1 MQKRW
6 LLCILVLILIGL
18 TLALVTPAPFYL
30 SLGVVRHEA
39 FFAGKPTNYW
49 ARALKQ
55 DRFLGHAPPQGDIG
69 KTLRQGGA
77 AAVPVLCEI
86 AQSADDKLRYEALLA
101 LSVMGP
107 GAKAAE
113 PTLEAAIKREKE
125 SSKFLLAS
133 ETLARLDPGAATAVL
148 SVVLRDKEDEGS
160 RRSWAL
166 ATLLKYAPETQG
178 ALPTLKELVQDKD
191 DSVLLRVQALLLLWR
206 LKQPVDPLISELCIT
221 ASEPKGL
228 AGVQSLEA
236 LGDMGPDAAAAVPA
250 LLKLLEK
257 PGLAMLGTRWGPA
270 HKAAIVRTLGKIGP
284 AAAPAVP
291 ALLVLLKSNKP
302 QIQWEVSVALGKI
315 GPSARAAVPALVAI
329 LTTREATIWASVT
342 LLATPPPAA
351 LAILP
356 LVEIAQ
362 KTWLPREELL
372 HAAVRDA
379 LARIQPQA
387 AQAPAQP
394 NH

>member
-6 LLCILVLILIGL
+6 LLCILVLILIGV
-18 TLALVTPAPFYL
+18 TLALITPTPFYL

-86 AQSADDKLRYEALLA
+86 AQSPDDKLRYEALLA

-107 GAKAAE
+107 EAKAAA
-113 PTLEAAIKREKE
+113 PTLETAIKREKE

-133 ETLARLDPGAATAVL
+133 DTLARLDPATATPVL
-148 SVVLRDKEDEGS
+148 SAVLADKEDEGS

-166 ATLLKYAPETQG
+166 ATLLKHAPETQA
-178 ALPTLKELVQDKD
+178 ALPTLKHLVQDKD
-191 DSVLLRVQALLLLWR
+191 DSVQLRVQALLLLWR
-206 LKQPVDPLISELCIT
+206 LKQPAAPLVSELCAT
-221 ASEPKGL
+221 ASDPKGL

-236 LGDMGPDAAAAVPA
+236 LGDMGPDAATAVPA

-257 PGLAMLGTRWGPA
+257 PGLATVGTRWGPA
-270 HKAAIVRTLGKIGP
+270 HQGAV
-284 AAAPAVP
+284 AAPAVP
-291 ALLVLLKSNKP
+291 ALLALLKSNKV
-302 QIQWEVSVALGKI
+302 QIHREVILALGGI

-329 LTTREATIWASVT
+329 LTTREAIIWASVT
-342 LLATPPPAA
+342 LLATRPPTA

-362 KTWLPREELL
+362 KTWLPREDPV
-372 HAAVRDA
+372 HAAIRDA
-379 LARIQPQA
+379 LARIQPQT
-387 AQAPAQP
+387 AQAPAQR

>member
-6 LLCILVLILIGL
+6 LLCILVLILIGV

-55 DRFLGHAPPQGDIG
+55 DRFLGHAPPSGDIG
-69 KTLRQGGA
+69 KTLRLGGA

-86 AQSADDKLRYEALLA
+86 AQSPDDKLRYEALLA

-107 GAKAAE
+107 EAKAAA
-113 PTLEAAIKREKE
+113 PTLESAIKREKE

-133 ETLARLDPGAATAVL
+133 DTLARLDPAVATPVLSAVL
-148 SVVLRDKEDEGS
+148 GDKEDEGS

-166 ATLLKYAPETQG
+166 ATLLKHAPEAQA
-178 ALPTLKELVQDKD
+178 ALPALKQLVQDKD
-191 DSVLLRVQALLLLWR
+191 DSVQLRVQALLLLWR
-206 LKQPVDPLISELCIT
+206 LKQPAAPLVSELCIT
-221 ASEPKGL
+221 ASDPKGL

-236 LGDMGPDAAAAVPA
+236 LGDMGPDAATAVPA

-257 PGLAMLGTRWGPA
+257 PGLAAVGTRWGPA
-270 HKAAIVRTLGKIGP
+270 HQAAIVRTLGKIGP

-291 ALLVLLKSNKP
+291 TLLALLKSNKV
-302 QIQWEVSVALGKI
+302 QIHREVILALGEI
-315 GPSARAAVPALVAI
+315 GPSAKA
-329 LTTREATIWASVT
+329 
-342 LLATPPPAA
+342 
-351 LAILP
+351 
-356 LVEIAQ
+356 
-362 KTWLPREELL
+362 
-372 HAAVRDA
+372 
-379 LARIQPQA
+379 
-387 AQAPAQP
+387 
-394 NH
+394 